1 MSIGKNWVW
10 FIAFDQSPLVEQAGI
25 VASVLRIVHIAIKSM
40 APTMAPTMG
49 DYERL
54 PEVWAAIDDVESLRA
69 TPLVVAVLMNRT
81 VTNST
86 SKFRELMSDEGHT
99 VLSTT
104 IPRREPIAQAFG
116 GPVTEFGKYADA
128 ADEIETLVAGR

>member
-40 APTMAPTMG
+40 APTTG

-54 PEVWAAIDDVESLRA
+54 PGVWAAIDDVESLRA

-104 IPRREPIAQAFG
+104 IPRREPIA
-116 GPVTEFGKYADA
+116 
-128 ADEIETLVAGR
+128 